1 MSSSTDQ
8 STISAQ
14 AIALRLA
21 GHSRREIIEI
31 LGPMSGGKLSEALR
45 GTPPPEWTRRPR
57 ARDEDHAE
65 ARRLREEEGLS
76 YAQIAAR
83 LGVSKSSISLWIR
96 DMPRPAHLSPE
107 ESHKRAVAGL
117 RQHWERKHAYRD
129 EFRAA
134 ASREIGQLTDRETI
148 IAGAIAY
155 WCEGSKTKPWRTAGA
170 RVTFINSDPSLIRF
184 FLRFLDIA
192 GIERTDL
199 VFRVQ
204 IHESADVAAA
214 ERFWQELTGA
224 PVDQF
229 RRPTLKR
236 HNPKTVR
243 KNTGED
249 YRGCLVVNVRRSGE
263 FYRKIEGWMS
273 AITLG

>member
-1 MSSSTDQ
+1 M
-8 STISAQ
+8 
-14 AIALRLA
+14 
-21 GHSRREIIEI
+21 
-31 LGPMSGGKLSEALR
+31 
-45 GTPPPEWTRRPR
+45 
-57 ARDEDHAE
+57 
-65 ARRLREEEGLS
+65 
-76 YAQIAAR
+76 
-83 LGVSKSSISLWIR
+83 SLWIR

-107 ESHKRAVAGL
+107 ESHKRAVVGL
-117 RQHWERKHAYRD
+117 RQHWERKHAYRE
-129 EFRAA
+129 EFRTA

-214 ERFWQELTGA
+214 ERFWKEQTGA
-224 PVDQF
+224 PEDQF
-229 RRPTLKR
+229 RFFLALRQLMPSRQRDGHHDGHDAHRHQECNHRITVLTL
-236 HNPKTVR
+236 
-243 KNTGED
+243 
-249 YRGCLVVNVRRSGE
+249 
-263 FYRKIEGWMS
+263 
-273 AITLG
+273 